1 MHKKKITFKLLI
13 REILDIVEFKR
24 GTPRTFLKMITKPS
38 LVVDSFLMLSHRKN
52 GFVGPFRILFI
63 IATMCVFI
71 NESLKSDIDYRSM
84 PLPKI
89 QYNNIYGS
97 SERFVYGKY
106 IDMESFDKKISDYNT
121 KLFDELLKDT
131 TDDANESA
139 TIEFATD
146 DSAEWALTEFK
157 NRRELFQKNLYE
169 ENIPIKARED
179 YIELLELMDSMQL
192 TINPFYY
199 ALPIAVIIS
208 CFTMLL
214 FFHVKKSFIEH
225 FIINLYPIGIIF
237 MCYGFTNVTDHAYG
251 WLGNYW
257 NLDVWLSF
265 NLIDI
270 ISISLF
276 SLERLYIAFYYIN
289 IFGRNTPIYLNENT
303 QIWKASIVSTCVLFY
318 PTFDIVPWRSL
329 GTINNSVVELLGFNI
344 YKVSVFSWVNLIDYL
359 NLNIYYKI
367 AFWYIS

>member
-89 QYNNIYGS
+89 QNNNIYGS
-97 SERFVYGKY
+97 SENFVYGKY
-106 IDMESFDKKISDYNT
+106 IDMESFYKKGGDYSQKT
-121 KLFDELLKDT
+121 FDELLLEYYIETKDVK
-131 TDDANESA
+131 
-139 TIEFATD
+139 D
-146 DSAEWALTEFK
+146 DSAEWAVREFH
-157 NRRELFQKNLYE
+157 NRRELFEKNLYE

-237 MCYGFTNVTDHAYG
+237 MCYGFTNATDHAYG
-251 WLGNYW
+251 WLGDFW
-257 NLDVWLSF
+257 NSSDFWFSF
-265 NLIDI
+265 NLRDK

-276 SLERLYIAFYYIN
+276 SLERLYVAFYYIN
-289 IFGRNTPIYLNENT
+289 IFGRNTPIYLNENA
-303 QIWKASIVSTCVLFY
+303 QIWKASIVSACVLFY
-318 PTFDIVPWRSL
+318 PTFDIVSWRGL
-329 GTINNSVVELLGFNI
+329 GSITNSVVELLGFNI